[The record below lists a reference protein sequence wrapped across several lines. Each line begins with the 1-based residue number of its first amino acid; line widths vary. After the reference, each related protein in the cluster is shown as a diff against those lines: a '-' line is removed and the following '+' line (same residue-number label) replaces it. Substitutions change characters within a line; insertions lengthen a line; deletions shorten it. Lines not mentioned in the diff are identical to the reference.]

1 MKKNIK
7 NYNLEELKQELANL
21 GEKPYRA
28 GQVYEWIYKN
38 KVQSFDEMTNL
49 SKELRNKLKE
59 NFSMGLFKIVKKLE
73 SVDGTKKY
81 LFNINDGSR

>member
-59 NFSMGLFKIVKKLE
+59 NFSMGKKLE

>member
-38 KVQSFDEMTNL
+38 KVQSFDEITNL

-81 LFNINDGSR
+81 LFNIFNK